1 MNPFSLKPPSLLARH
16 VIKTSG
22 LAMLGAA
29 GLLLLLQL
37 LFSYIAELGELKDG
51 YTAFNAL
58 IYTLWQAPQFL
69 YEILPI
75 AGLMGAVIG
84 LGSLASSSELIIMR
98 SVGVSLWRMVGWVL
112 SPALLLVV
120 FSFALSQWLLPYS
133 NEQAR
138 MIQKQSGKSAKIGEV
153 YGYWTREGNRYIYVS
168 YANSMGQLK
177 QVQVIDLNEKYRITQ
192 TLSAQTGEFSA
203 NQQWT
208 LDQVNQVQIQP
219 DGSAVLKRYPSTQM
233 QLALQPRFVQ
243 IVTVAPED
251 LAPSQLVEY
260 MRYLADYAQVPK
272 PYLLALWQKIAAP
285 FALISLVVIACSFIF
300 GPLRQQSV
308 GFRLVIALFIGL
320 GFRYLQDFLSYASLV
335 YSPSP
340 GWFVMLPIIAC
351 FGLGMYLLNR
361 AK

>member
-1 MNPFSLKPPSLLARH
+1 MTSILLLARH

-29 GLLLLLQL
+29 ILLLLLQM
-37 LFSYIAELGELKDG
+37 LFSYIAELGELKEG
-51 YTAFNAL
+51 YSAFNAFMY
-58 IYTLWQAPQFL
+58 ILWQSPKFL
-69 YEILPI
+69 YDILPI

-98 SVGVSLWRMVGWVL
+98 SVGLSLWRIVSWVL
-112 SPALLLVV
+112 WPALLLVV
-120 FSFALSQWLLPYS
+120 VSFALSQWVLPYT

-138 MIQKQSGKSAKIGEV
+138 VIQKQAGQAAKIGEV
-153 YGYWTREGNRYIYVS
+153 RGYWTREGNRYIYVN

-177 QVQVIDLNEKYRITQ
+177 QIEVIDLDEKYRIRQ
-192 TLSAQTGEFSA
+192 TLTAQTGAFKQ
-203 NQQWT
+203 NQQWQ
-208 LDQVNQVQIQP
+208 LQQVEQIQIQP
-219 DGSAVLKRYPSTQM
+219 DSSAKPTQHEQMTM
-233 QLALQPRFVQ
+233 QLGLQPRFVQ
-243 IVTVAPED
+243 TVTVAPED
-251 LAPSQLVEY
+251 LAPSQLIEY
-260 MRYLADYAQVPK
+260 MRYLSANAQVPK
-272 PYLLALWQKIAAP
+272 PYVLALWQKIAAP

-340 GWFVMLPIIAC
+340 AWFVLLPIVIC
-351 FGLGMYLLNR
+351 FGIGAYLLNR

>member
-1 MNPFSLKPPSLLARH
+1 MISILLLARH

-29 GLLLLLQL
+29 ILLLLLQM
-37 LFSYIAELGELKDG
+37 LFSYIAELGELKAG
-51 YTAFNAL
+51 YTALNAFTY
-58 IYTLWQAPQFL
+58 ILWQAPKFL
-69 YEILPI
+69 YDILPI

-98 SVGVSLWRMVGWVL
+98 SIGISLWRIVSWVL
-112 SPALLLVV
+112 WPALLLVLV
-120 FSFALSQWLLPYS
+120 SFGLSQWVLPYTS
-133 NEQAR
+133 EQAR
-138 MIQKQSGKSAKIGEV
+138 VIQKQAGHSAKIGEV
-153 YGYWTREGNRYIYVS
+153 HGYWTREGNHYIYVN

-177 QVQVIDLNEKYRITQ
+177 GIEVIDLNEKYRITQ
-192 TLSAQTGEFSA
+192 TLVAKTGEFIQ
-203 NQQWT
+203 NQQWQ
-208 LDQVNQVQIQP
+208 LQQVHQVRIQA
-219 DGSAVLKRYPSTQM
+219 DGSAKPLHTDSMTM
-233 QLALQPRFVQ
+233 QLGLQPRFVQ
-243 IVTVAPED
+243 TVTVAPED
-251 LAPSQLVEY
+251 LSPSQLIEY
-260 MRYLADYAQVPK
+260 MRYLSANAQVPK

-340 GWFVMLPIIAC
+340 AWFVLLPIVIC
-351 FGLGMYLLNR
+351 FGLGAYLLNR